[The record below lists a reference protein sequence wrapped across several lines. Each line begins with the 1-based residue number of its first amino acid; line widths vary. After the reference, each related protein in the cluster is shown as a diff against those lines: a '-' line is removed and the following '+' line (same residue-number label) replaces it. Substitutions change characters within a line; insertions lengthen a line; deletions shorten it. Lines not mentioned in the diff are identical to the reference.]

1 MRLTLFGK
9 SKAIETEIDD
19 FLNQL
24 SDAGLLFEQVVGRYV
39 EHGADDDF
47 KMRVARLVAQEKSAN
62 ETASRIGREL
72 YTEMLIPDLRA
83 DVLSL
88 IQDLD
93 YLIDSYSG
101 VATAFEIEK
110 PDISL
115 APEGTSEIYREL
127 VANTVKCVEATIQA
141 ARAFFKS
148 IEAVDDHVHK
158 VSFFENEVDD
168 LTVRLKRAIF
178 DSDLALEQ
186 KLHFRYFVDALDEL
200 ADDAED
206 AAEWIAIYTI
216 KRSL

>member
-24 SDAGLLFEQVVGRYV
+24 SDAGLMFEQLVSHYV
-39 EHGADDDF
+39 DHGADPDF
-47 KMRVARLVAQEKSAN
+47 DAKAERLTAQEKSAN
-62 ETASRIGREL
+62 ETANRIGRAL

-101 VATAFEIEK
+101 IATAFEIEK
-110 PDISL
+110 PDIAL
-115 APEGTSEIYREL
+115 APEGTPDLYREL
-127 VANTVKCVEATIQA
+127 VANAVKCVEATVRA
-141 ARAFFKS
+141 ARAFFKN
-148 IEAVDDHVHK
+148 IDAVDDHVHK
-158 VSFFENEVDD
+158 ISFFENEVDE
-168 LTVRLKRAIF
+168 LAVRLKRAIF
-178 DSDLALEQ
+178 DSALGLDQ

-206 AAEWIAIYTI
+206 AGEWIAIYTI